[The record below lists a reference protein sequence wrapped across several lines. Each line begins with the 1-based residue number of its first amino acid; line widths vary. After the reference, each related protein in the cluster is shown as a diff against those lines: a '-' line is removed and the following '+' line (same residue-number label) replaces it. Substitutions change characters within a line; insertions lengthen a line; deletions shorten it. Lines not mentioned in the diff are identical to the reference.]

1 MLNTN
6 PEEMNGMNDKQ
17 NDKKKWLRIGGNVL
31 FYGALLLLIFNP
43 TAKGWL
49 LQQLMA
55 VGLFKAEI
63 MKEAPANNQKPGAT
77 VFSFRDD
84 KGAVVST
91 EELKGKV
98 VFINFW
104 ATWCPPCIA
113 EMPSLNELYKQFRDD
128 ERIVFLFINEDE
140 DMGKAVTFLAK
151 KGYAMPM
158 VTLAGGVP
166 SGIYSGTLPTTVIL
180 DKEGNIV
187 FKEEG
192 LANYSSTNFI
202 NQLKALL

>member
-1 MLNTN
+1 
-6 PEEMNGMNDKQ
+6 MNIINDKQ
-17 NDKKKWLRIGGNVL
+17 TGKKKWLRIGGNIL
-31 FYGALLLLIFNP
+31 FYGTFLLLIFNP
-43 TAKGWL
+43 TAKGWV

-63 MKEAPANNQKPGAT
+63 KKEASAAT
-77 VFSFRDD
+77 QAMEDNAFSFRDE

-91 EELKGKV
+91 EDLKGKV

-113 EMPSLNELYKQFRDD
+113 EMPSLNELYNQFRDD

-140 DMGKAVTFLAK
+140 NAGKAVDFLIK

-158 VTLAGGVP
+158 VTRAGNVP
-166 SGIYSGTLPTTVIL
+166 SEVYSGTLPTTVIL
-180 DKEGNIV
+180 NKEGNVV

-192 LANYSSTNFI
+192 LANYNSSHFI

>member
-1 MLNTN
+1 MH
-6 PEEMNGMNDKQ
+6 DKQ
-17 NDKKKWLRIGGNVL
+17 MDKKKWLRIGGNVL
-31 FYGALLLLIFNP
+31 FYGAIFLLLFNP
-43 TAKGWL
+43 AAKGWL

-63 MKEAPANNQKPGAT
+63 KKEAPVKTQTPAVAS
-77 VFSFRDD
+77 FSLLDE

-91 EELKGKV
+91 ADLKGKV

-113 EMPSLNELYKQFRDD
+113 EMPSLNDLYSQFRD
-128 ERIVFLFINEDE
+128 EENIVFLFINEDE
-140 DMGKAVTFLAK
+140 DRGKAVDFLAK
-151 KGYAMPM
+151 NGYNMPI
-158 VTLAGGVP
+158 VTRAGNIP
-166 SGIYSGTLPTTVIL
+166 SEIYSGTLPTTVVL
-180 DKEGNIV
+180 NKEGSII

-192 LANYSSTNFI
+192 LAKYNSTSFI

>member
-1 MLNTN
+1 MLNKN
-6 PEEMNGMNDKQ
+6 PEEINVISDKQ
-17 NDKKKWLRIGGNVL
+17 TGKKKWLRIGGNVL
-31 FYGALLLLIFNP
+31 FYGAILLLLFNP
-43 TAKGWL
+43 SAKGWL

-63 MKEAPANNQKPGAT
+63 KKEALAT
-77 VFSFRDD
+77 TRSMEDNAFSFHDE

-91 EELKGKV
+91 ADLKGKV

-113 EMPSLNELYKQFRDD
+113 EMPSLNDLHNQFRDD

-140 DMGKAVTFLAK
+140 DAGKAVDFLAK
-151 KGYAMPM
+151 KGFAMPL
-158 VTLAGGVP
+158 VTRAGNVP
-166 SGIYSGTLPTTVIL
+166 TAIYSGTLPTTVVL
-180 DKEGNIV
+180 DKEGKIV

-192 LANYSSTNFI
+192 LANYSSTHFI

>member
-1 MLNTN
+1 
-6 PEEMNGMNDKQ
+6 MNDKKT
-17 NDKKKWLRIGGNVL
+17 DKKKWLRTGGNIL
-31 FYGALLLLIFNP
+31 FYGAILLLIFNP
-43 TAKGWL
+43 AAKGWL

-63 MKEAPANNQKPGAT
+63 KKEAPATRQPPEAIA
-77 VFSFRDD
+77 FSYRDE
-84 KGAVVST
+84 KGGVLST
-91 EELKGKV
+91 ADLKGKV

-113 EMPSLNELYKQFRDD
+113 EMPSLHDLYNQFRDD

-140 DMGKAVTFLAK
+140 DRGKAVAFLAK

-158 VTLAGGVP
+158 VTRAGNVP
-166 SGIYSGTLPTTVIL
+166 SEIYSGTLPTTVVL
-180 DKEGNIV
+180 NKEGNIV

-192 LANYSSTNFI
+192 LAKYNSSEFI
-202 NQLKALL
+202 HQLKALL

>member
-1 MLNTN
+1 
-6 PEEMNGMNDKQ
+6 MNDKQ
-17 NDKKKWLRIGGNVL
+17 TDIKKWLRIGGNIL
-31 FYGALLLLIFNP
+31 FYGAILLLIFNP
-43 TAKGWL
+43 AAKGWL
-49 LQQLMA
+49 LQQLMS

-63 MKEAPANNQKPGAT
+63 KKEAPASNLAPEAT
-77 VFSFRDD
+77 AFSFRDE

-91 EELKGKV
+91 DDLKGKV

-113 EMPSLNELYKQFRDD
+113 EMPSLNDLYNQFKG
-128 ERIVFLFINEDE
+128 EENIVFLFINED
-140 DMGKAVTFLAK
+140 DDTGKAVNFLAK

-158 VTLAGGVP
+158 VTRAGNVP
-166 SGIYSGTLPTTVIL
+166 SGIYSGTLPTTVVL
-180 DKEGNIV
+180 NKEGNVV

-192 LANYSSTNFI
+192 LAKYNSATFI